1 MTGASVRTLAAC
13 LVLAIETAL
22 TDLLGRAALRWRGV
36 GDLRVVVT
44 VVVTV
49 TCRSGECRTC

>member
-1 MTGASVRTLAAC
+1 